1 MSEEEKTYNVGDWVV
16 HLAYGVG
23 QVRKLEMMAI
33 GGNPRLCYHVRTE
46 DGTFWLPVSNADNER
61 VRPIAG
67 PKRIKRALVTL
78 RKTPE
83 KMNRNFQARRKRI
96 RELSL
101 DGDLSTDLMLLRD
114 LNARQFKKGL
124 NDTEQNAFNNIVKRF
139 AQEWSIS
146 KGISM
151 QEAHEKIEQFLRE
164 SRQKA
169 KQNKEAVAA

>member
-1 MSEEEKTYNVGDWVV
+1 
-16 HLAYGVG
+16 
-23 QVRKLEMMAI
+23 
-33 GGNPRLCYHVRTE
+33 
-46 DGTFWLPVSNADNER
+46 
-61 VRPIAG
+61 
-67 PKRIKRALVTL
+67 
-78 RKTPE
+78 
-83 KMNRNFQARRKRI
+83 MNRNFQARRKRI

-146 KGISM
+146 KGISI
-151 QEAHEKIEQFLRE
+151 QEAQKKIDKFLRE

-169 KQNKEAVAA
+169 KRNKEAVAA